1 MMEFRSIDPATEE
14 VIATYPTQTADEV
27 RRIIERAD
35 DAQQKWADVDVVER
49 AAVVRRLGD
58 VITEHVDQAATM
70 ISREMGKPLDQAVAE
85 VLKCASACTYMAE
98 HGPMAL
104 RDEVVSAEFVMSTIR
119 REPMGL
125 ILSIMPWN
133 FPFWQFFRFAAPALV
148 AGNGIL
154 LKHAPTTWGSAL
166 LAVELCRRAG
176 IPEGLVDC
184 VMVDVPDVESVIA
197 DRRISAVTFTGST
210 IGGRAVGALAGNYIK
225 KSVLELGGSDAYIV
239 LDDADLSIAVNA
251 CIQQRFINSGQSC
264 IAAKRWVVHT
274 AVMES
279 FRQRMFAAMQAVKVG
294 PLARKDLKDQLIDQ
308 VRRAVEE
315 GATLYVD
322 GAPADVSA
330 LDPGGRGWFVRPA
343 VLMDVRP
350 GSVADHE
357 ELFGPVAAVIEV
369 GSDDE
374 AIRVANGNDYG
385 LGAAVFTGD
394 AQRAERFCRALQAGS
409 VFVNGFVRSDARL
422 PFGGVKD
429 SGYGRELGLAGLMEF
444 VNVKTVV
451 EI

>member
-1 MMEFRSIDPATEE
+1 MMQFRSIDPATEE
-14 VIATYPTQTADEV
+14 VIATYPAHSAEEV

-35 DAQQKWADVDVVER
+35 EAQQHWAQVD
-49 AAVVRRLGD
+49 AVDRSALVRRLGD
-58 VITEHVDQAATM
+58 VITEHVDRAATM
-70 ISREMGKPLDQAVAE
+70 ISREMGKPLDQAAAE
-85 VLKCASACTYMAE
+85 VLKCATACTYMAE

-104 RDEVVSAEFVMSTIR
+104 RDEVVSAEFVMSSIR

-197 DRRISAVTFTGST
+197 DRRIRAVTFTGST
-210 IGGRAVGALAGNYIK
+210 IGGRAVGALAGKYIK

-274 AVMES
+274 AVMET
-279 FRQRMFAAMQAVKVG
+279 FKQRIFAAMQTVHVG
-294 PLARKDLKDQLIDQ
+294 PLARRDLKDQLIDQ

-322 GAPADVSA
+322 GAPAEVSA

-343 VLMDVRP
+343 VLMNVRP
-350 GSVADHE
+350 GSVADQE

-369 GSDDE
+369 GSDEE
-374 AIRVANGNDYG
+374 AIHVANGNDYG
-385 LGAAVFTGD
+385 LGAAVFTRD
-394 AQRAERFCRALQAGS
+394 AQRADLFCRALQAGS